1 MERTNGNDR
10 PITLKDLIEA
20 LTEAEARIEDRIIQ
34 AMDERMH
41 DLETK
46 LLTAFH
52 GYGERTDLR
61 LKRVETAE
69 STTAGRVA
77 SLEDEGRIT
86 ALELRVIETE
96 KRLRKIE
103 EGRK

>member
-10 PITLKDLIEA
+10 PITLKDLID
-20 LTEAEARIEDRIIQ
+20 AEARIEDRIIQ
-34 AMDERMH
+34 AMDERMQ

-86 ALELRVIETE
+86 ALELPVIETE